1 MSKRKNGKKNESK
14 QKEKKRK
21 RARAESSGNAA
32 AVNGDDAG
40 TPTIEF
46 APLGTAFEHRG
57 ADATAVFKSKNGHD
71 SKSTSDAATEA
82 GEAAVATALLA
93 ASEVGAL
100 VERMFAARRG
110 GACVNPIVREGG
122 HPDGEGRR
130 VPQLRRDRR
139 SMASR

>member
-1 MSKRKNGKKNESK
+1 MVLSASVNSISSMPSPVYLWGKALRLNMTVKTSA
-14 QKEKKRK
+14 
-21 RARAESSGNAA
+21 ARSNNSWI
-32 AVNGDDAG
+32 AVDL
-40 TPTIEF
+40 P
-46 APLGTAFEHRG
+46 R
-57 ADATAVFKSKNGHD
+57 DATAVFKSKNGHD